1 MGFSVGDRTLVQ
13 SVWIQRP
20 RGMLDSEGNGIQE
33 GDTNQNLV
41 FRTGQVIQRSSA
53 GKESIDQQRT
63 KAIMQLFHYKKVSWI
78 DELSKAR
85 QPTLEESAGR
95 PGQAGTT
102 KADIAPHLVL
112 LFNEFLKDL
121 QWRLTGN
128 NMKTECFWAKERVRG
143 QIVNYIQVTFTFDVE
158 LPPPDE
164 DNDQTEPG
172 VWIRRLI
179 DEGISQ
185 EEETLSL
192 FSQMASGVESMGI
205 VVSILCTIACVMIS
219 WFFFK
224 KN

>member
-158 LPPPDE
+158 LLPLEDSDE
-164 DNDQTEPG
+164 
-172 VWIRRLI
+172 IRRLI
-179 DEGISQ
+179 DETISQ
-185 EEETLSL
+185 EEGSASL